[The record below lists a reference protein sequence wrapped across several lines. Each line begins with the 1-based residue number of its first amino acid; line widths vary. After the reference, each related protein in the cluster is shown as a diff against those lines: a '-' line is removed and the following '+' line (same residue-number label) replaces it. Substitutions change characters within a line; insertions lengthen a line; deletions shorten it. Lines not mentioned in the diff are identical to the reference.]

1 MTSLLPRLRA
11 SRHNRRGAALI
22 LTLLISIAISAM
34 ALGAI
39 LMSGAAQE
47 TTKFTAKEAA
57 LQSAANGG
65 GQRLAARLF
74 FCGHQQTV

>member
-1 MTSLLPRLRA
+1 MRA
-11 SRHNRRGAALI
+11 PTPDA
-22 LTLLISIAISAM
+22 IAISAM

-65 GQRLAARLF
+65 LFPRALPRALALRFRLRYRPPPWISPSS
-74 FCGHQQTV
+74 